1 MVEEYIRGEG
11 SSIDLGI
18 KYDISSGLLRSWIRM
33 YNANRELKDYDP
45 KQEVYMAEARRKTT
59 LEERKEIVEYCISHN
74 RDYKNT
80 AVKFDVS
87 YSQIYSWV
95 KKYDTNGET
104 GLTDISGSIEKFLMM
119 NWKTSTLQNSS
130 RSMMNVSITF

>member
-1 MVEEYIRGEG
+1 
-11 SSIDLGI
+11 
-18 KYDISSGLLRSWIRM
+18 
-33 YNANRELKDYDP
+33 
-45 KQEVYMAEARRKTT
+45 MAEARRKTT